1 MKKNRILWMC
11 AVLMMAVGM
20 KVCAQTSYEYQPFIK
35 EGKIWNVT
43 YLTCEGLSSYKET
56 YTIKGDTIIEG
67 KQYKKFFAGSK
78 YAYALREDE
87 KKVYAIA
94 STDKFGKP
102 NTKEKLWYDFDVNKG
117 DVIDLE
123 VSNLSVT
130 EIDYILINGV
140 KHKYFQLY
148 ETSKSVPTEH
158 AQVLW
163 VEGIGSYR
171 SPDWPN
177 GWFNDGGTATM
188 DECYEDGLCI
198 FSHDDFVSI
207 KGNVNT
213 VVASAAVPERRML
226 EQDKVWTYTYHHF
239 EDRETPAANGSYYD
253 HSMWLSYYKLEGDTI
268 IDGRAYMKLYR
279 WDDRDRNHKY
289 FGAFREDEEGKVY
302 MYDLEGNKQDGLVLD
317 FSLHYDRGYFPDV
330 VRIAETIKVAGE
342 SFRRYRYQ
350 EVSPDGSK
358 YMLPYIAIEGI
369 GFIEQRGLIFDPYA
383 PEPDCICD
391 YESLTYVYDNHFWFS
406 ASDFHAPKEIELAEG
421 EQQLITN
428 NNDFA
433 FNLFRQARGETSS
446 IMSPLSITFA
456 LGLLNNAAAG
466 QTLEEINRTLGFG
479 EAGADAINAFCKK
492 MLDEANTLDEK
503 TKALIA
509 NTIFVNEGLGY
520 QLQNGFI
527 EKANEFYN
535 AQPQNRNF
543 LDGETMDVINQWAS
557 DHTEGMIPSV
567 LNKDTFN
574 PLAVSY
580 LLNAIYFKGEWAD
593 PFDVA
598 NTKDEAFGGGPAV
611 PMMHKEN
618 FAIPYAENDLYQTIM
633 LPYGNGAYSMR
644 IFLPREDKTI
654 GDVLEGLNGSN
665 WQVSSYTCDVDL
677 KLPRFETDK
686 RIELEDVMSAL
697 GMPTAF
703 SPALAEFPYFCNYPV
718 YIGKMFQVAKIKLD
732 EQGTEAAAVTVIGME
747 TSGMPKRVVFHANRP
762 FLYVISEQS
771 TGAIFFI
778 GQYTGGVK
786 TLFESG
792 IAAIKQN
799 KPTDEL
805 YNLSGQRLNSIPA
818 HGLFIQNGKK
828 ILK

>member
-1 MKKNRILWMC
+1 MKKIVYLLLFI
-11 AVLMMAVGM
+11 AFQM

-35 EGKIWNVT
+35 EGKTWNVT

-78 YAYALREDE
+78 YAYALREDK

-102 NTKEKLWYDFDVNKG
+102 NTKEELWYDFDVNKG

-123 VSNLSVT
+123 ASNLSVT

-253 HSMWLSYYKLEGDTI
+253 HSMWLSYYKLEGDTVI
-268 IDGRAYMKLYR
+268 NGRAYMKLYR

-456 LGLLNNAAAG
+456 LGLLNNAAVG

-479 EAGADAINAFCKK
+479 EAGAGAINAFCKK

-557 DHTEGMIPSV
+557 DHTEGMIPNV
-567 LNKDTFN
+567 LDKDTFN

-598 NTKDEAFGGGPAV
+598 NTKDETFGGGPAV

-818 HGLFIQNGKK
+818 HGLYIQNGKK